1 MKNYIMEYAEMI
13 DKGKIVACRR
23 IKAMY
28 KDLVNQIEHPQILQI
43 PKKEGGFEEREYIFS
58 LEHANRPIEF
68 IEKFCKQS
76 KGEWIGKS
84 IELQLFQKAKFQSIF
99 GFVDKET
106 GLRRYNEV
114 LTNEGRKNGKSTE
127 QAGTGIYMS
136 VGDGEGGPEV
146 VCVATKKDQ
155 AKIVFDEAK
164 NMVTQSKELK
174 KYFHKRKSDLYVPFN
189 FGTFKPLASDS
200 DTLDGANASC
210 VIIDEL
216 HAIKDRNLYDVFK
229 QSISARKQPL
239 ILIITTAGF
248 VRDSIYDELYTL
260 ACNSVDGIDGF
271 YEPRSLYFLYELDA
285 RSEWEDYNC
294 WEKANPGLG
303 TIKKFSALAE
313 NVEKA
318 KKNAAFLPTVL
329 TKDFNI
335 REGRAAS
342 WLNYESIVNEKVEN
356 MEYLKNSYAIGG
368 CDLSATT
375 DLTCATLLIRKPD
388 NKNFYVLQQYFLPEN
403 RINILENTKSKE
415 APYKLW
421 NKQNWLTLCDG
432 VQVNYSDVTK
442 WFWDMVQIYNI
453 RPLWIC
459 YDRALS
465 GYWVPEMEALG
476 FNMQKIAQGAFTW
489 SQSMKEMG
497 AAFEAHTVIYQ
508 NNPILRWCLSNVG
521 VKSIN
526 PDGIETIQPVKLAQN
541 RRIDGMVSLL
551 NAWVGFNKF
560 YEVYSRYIK

>member
-13 DKGKIVACRR
+13 DKGKITACRR
-23 IKAMY
+23 LKAMY
-28 KDLVNQIEHPQILQI
+28 KDLVYQVEHSQILKI
-43 PKKEGGFEEREYIFS
+43 PKKDGGFEEREYLFS
-58 LEHANRPIEF
+58 LEYANRPIEF

-76 KGEWIGKS
+76 KGQWIGRN
-84 IELQLFQKAKFQSIF
+84 IELQLFQKAKMQAIY

-114 LTNEGRKNGKSTE
+114 FSDEGRKNGKSTE
-127 QAGTGIYMS
+127 QSCIGIYMCIA
-136 VGDGEGGPEV
+136 DNEGSPQV

-155 AKIVFDEAK
+155 AKIIFEEAK
-164 NMVTQSKELK
+164 NMITQSKDLK
-174 KYFHKRKSDLYVPFN
+174 KYFHKRKTDLYIPFN
-189 FGTFKPLASDS
+189 FGTFEPLASDS
-200 DTLDGANASC
+200 NTLDGANASC

-216 HAIKDRNLYDVFK
+216 HAIKDRNIYDVFK
-229 QSISARKQPL
+229 QSIYARKQPL

-248 VRDSIYDELYTL
+248 VRDSIYDNLYNL
-260 ACNSVDGIDGF
+260 ACNSVDGIAGF
-271 YEPRSLYFLYELDA
+271 YEPRSLYFIYELDD
-285 RSEWEDYNC
+285 RNEWTDSNC
-294 WEKANPGLG
+294 WEKANPGLD
-303 TIKKFSALAE
+303 TIKDFSILAA

-318 KKNAAFLPTVL
+318 KRDPSFLPTVL

-335 REGRAAS
+335 REGQAAS
-342 WLNYESIVNEKVEN
+342 WLNYESIVNETVVDI
-356 MEYLKNSYAIGG
+356 EYLKNSYAIGG

-375 DLTCATLLIRKPD
+375 DLTCATVLIRKPN
-388 NKNFYVLQQYFLPEN
+388 NKCFYVLQQYFLPES
-403 RINILENTKSKE
+403 RINMLESTKSKE

-421 NKQNWLTLCDG
+421 SKQGWLTICEG
-432 VQVNYSDVTK
+432 SQVNYSDVTK
-442 WFWDMVQIYNI
+442 WFVNMVKKYNI
-453 RPLWIC
+453 RPLWVC

-465 GYWVPEMEALG
+465 GYWVPEMEAYG

-497 AAFEAHTVIYQ
+497 AAFREHIVIYQ

-521 VKSIN
+521 VKSTN

-560 YEVYSRYIK
+560 YEDYIVFVK